1 MREGEP
7 GGGDAVKKD
16 FQNCLKKGTL
26 VKVPVE
32 QDRIRQEIRDVDT
45 DLRDGER
52 LMEDGDERQAVR
64 RAHHALLHGLRGLI
78 LSKGYLEKDERC
90 LEHAAQ
96 ELFVGPGIIGP
107 EVVNAFRESGEME
120 EDAKHGQYPDHE
132 RLMEVFRITEE
143 FKEALP
149 GLLKI

>member
-1 MREGEP
+1 M
-7 GGGDAVKKD
+7 KKD
-16 FQNCLKKGTL
+16 FQNCQKKGNL
-26 VKVPVE
+26 MKVPVE
-32 QDRIRQEIRDVDT
+32 PDRIRQEIRDVDT

-64 RAHHALLHGLRGLI
+64 RVQHALLHGLRGLI
-78 LSKGYLEKDERC
+78 LSKGYLEKDPVC

-96 ELFVGPGIIGP
+96 ELFVEAGIIGV
-107 EVVNAFRESGEME
+107 EVVNAFRESREMVE
-120 EDAKHGQYPDHE
+120 NAVHGQYPDHE

-149 GLLKI
+149 GLLKE